1 MPPEGQKMNS
11 AEALVLDERTRHM
24 QNDVQAIAGAVQDV
38 NRKLEVL
45 PVMAA
50 TVEHLRTDLTKTT
63 RDHEERIQRIEQQ
76 LPGLAELRK
85 WVVGG
90 IIAALGMMGAAIV
103 KLVIVD
109 PVRQTAAAVQPQPP
123 AKP

>member
-24 QNDVQAIAGAVQDV
+24 QSDVQAIAGAVQDV
-38 NRKLEVL
+38 NRKLELL

-90 IIAALGMMGAAIV
+90 IIAALGMMGAAII

-109 PVRQTAAAVQPQPP
+109 PVRQTAAIVQPQPSV
-123 AKP
+123 KP